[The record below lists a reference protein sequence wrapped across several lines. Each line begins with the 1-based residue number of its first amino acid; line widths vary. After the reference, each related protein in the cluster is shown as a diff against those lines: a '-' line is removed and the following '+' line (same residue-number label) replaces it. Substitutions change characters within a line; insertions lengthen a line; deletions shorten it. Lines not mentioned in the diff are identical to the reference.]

1 VSETPAPDGR
11 SAFATL
17 APRVR
22 AALLLLLL
30 ANLAFFAWSQWLAPK
45 EAQLPVSPKVD
56 APRLQL
62 ARESRPAVANGSCV
76 TVGPFPTNELAA
88 RARQT
93 LNDSG
98 YTSLPRE
105 VDTKVFEGYWVYL
118 ESPPTESGERRLLDR
133 LKKGGVTD
141 AQAVGDLGAARR
153 ISLGVFSDE
162 ARAATQSEKVA
173 KLGLL
178 PQIEAREKP
187 GTAIWLDLTLKS
199 DSPPLEGQKFPAGD
213 AELEFKPCPAKD
225 ADAAASSE
233 PAQ

>member
-1 VSETPAPDGR
+1 M
-11 SAFATL
+11 
-17 APRVR
+17 R

-30 ANLAFFAWSQWLAPK
+30 ANLAFFAWSHWLAPE

-62 ARESRPAVANGSCV
+62 ARETSPVASVSGSCV
-76 TVGPFPTNELAA
+76 TVGPFSTNELAA

-93 LNDSG
+93 LSDSG
-98 YTSLPRE
+98 YPSLPRE
-105 VDTKVFEGYWVYL
+105 VETRVLEGYWVYL

-133 LKKGGVTD
+133 LKKGGIAD
-141 AQAVGDLGAARR
+141 AQAVGELGSARR

-162 ARAATQSEKVA
+162 TRAATQSEKVA
-173 KLGLL
+173 RLGLL
-178 PQIEAREKP
+178 PQIEAREKT

-213 AELEFKPCPAKD
+213 TELEFRSCEATPAGPP
-225 ADAAASSE
+225 AA
-233 PAQ
+233 Q

>member
-1 VSETPAPDGR
+1 
-11 SAFATL
+11 
-17 APRVR
+17 VR

-30 ANLAFFAWSQWLAPK
+30 ANLAFFAWSQWLAP
-45 EAQLPVSPKVD
+45 EQAQLPVSPKVD

-62 ARESRPAVANGSCV
+62 ARETSPLAAGGANGSCV

-98 YTSLPRE
+98 YPSNPRE
-105 VDTKVFEGYWVYL
+105 VEVQVFEGYWVYL

-133 LKKGGVTD
+133 LRKGGIAD
-141 AQAVGDLGAARR
+141 AQAVGDLGSARR

-162 ARAATQSEKVA
+162 TRAATQSEKVA
-173 KLGLL
+173 RLGLL

-213 AELEFKPCPAKD
+213 AELEFRSCEAAPAGS
-225 ADAAASSE
+225 AAA
-233 PAQ
+233 Q

>member
-1 VSETPAPDGR
+1 
-11 SAFATL
+11 
-17 APRVR
+17 VR

-62 ARESRPAVANGSCV
+62 AREAGPVAVGGSCV
-76 TVGPFPTNELAA
+76 TVGPFATNELAA

-98 YTSLPRE
+98 YPSLPRE
-105 VDTKVFEGYWVYL
+105 ESTPVFEGYWVYL

-133 LKKGGVTD
+133 LKRGGITD
-141 AQAVGDLGAARR
+141 AAAMGEPGSRR
-153 ISLGVFSDE
+153 VSLGIFSDE
-162 ARAATQSEKVA
+162 ARAATQSERVA

-213 AELEFKPCPAKD
+213 TELEFRPCPPAETE
-225 ADAAASSE
+225 APAA
-233 PAQ
+233 Q

>member
-1 VSETPAPDGR
+1 
-11 SAFATL
+11 L
-17 APRVR
+17 I
-22 AALLLLLL
+22 
-30 ANLAFFAWSQWLAPK
+30 ANLAFLAWWQWLAPE

-62 ARESRPAVANGSCV
+62 ARETQTAVPGARNGSCV
-76 TVGPFPTNELAA
+76 TVGPFATNELAA

-93 LNDSG
+93 LSDSG
-98 YTSLPRE
+98 YPSLPRE
-105 VDTKVFEGYWVYL
+105 VETRIFEGYWVYL
-118 ESPPTESGERRLLDR
+118 EAPSTESGERRLLDR

-141 AQAVGDLGAARR
+141 AQAVGDLGSARR

-162 ARAATQSEKVA
+162 TRAASQSEKVA

-213 AELEFKPCPAKD
+213 TELEFRSCDATPAGPP
-225 ADAAASSE
+225 

>member
-1 VSETPAPDGR
+1 M
-11 SAFATL
+11 
-17 APRVR
+17 R

-45 EAQLPVSPKVD
+45 QAALPVSPKVD

-62 ARESRPAVANGSCV
+62 VAENLPAAASGSGRCV
-76 TVGPFPTNELAA
+76 TVGPFATNELAA

-105 VDTKVFEGYWVYL
+105 VTTNVFEGYWVYL
-118 ESPPTESGERRLLDR
+118 ESPPTASGERRLLDR
-133 LKKGGVTD
+133 LQKGGITD
-141 AQAVGDLGAARR
+141 AAAVGELGTSRR
-153 ISLGVFSDE
+153 ISLGVFTDE
-162 ARAATQSEKVA
+162 GRAASQSERVA

-178 PQIEAREKP
+178 PQIVAREKP

-199 DSPPLEGQKFPAGD
+199 DAPTLEGQKFPAGE
-213 AELEFKPCPAKD
+213 AELEFKSCPEN
-225 ADAAASSE
+225 AA
-233 PAQ
+233 PAAPAAVPAAN

>member
-1 VSETPAPDGR
+1 
-11 SAFATL
+11 
-17 APRVR
+17 VR

-30 ANLAFFAWSQWLAPK
+30 ANLAFFAWSQWLAP
-45 EAQLPVSPKVD
+45 EQAQLPVSPKVD

-62 ARESRPAVANGSCV
+62 ARETSPLAVGNGSCV

-98 YTSLPRE
+98 YSSIPRE
-105 VDTKVFEGYWVYL
+105 VETREFEGYWVYL

-133 LKKGGVTD
+133 LRKGGVAD
-141 AQAVGDLGAARR
+141 AAAVGELGSARR

-162 ARAATQSEKVA
+162 TRAATQSEKVA
-173 KLGLL
+173 RLGLL

-187 GTAIWLDLTLKS
+187 GSAIWLDLTLKS

-213 AELEFKPCPAKD
+213 AELEFRPCPA
-225 ADAAASSE
+225 AESE
-233 PAQ
+233 APAQE

>member
-1 VSETPAPDGR
+1 M
-11 SAFATL
+11 
-17 APRVR
+17 R

-30 ANLAFFAWSQWLAPK
+30 ANLAFFAWAAWLAPK

-62 ARESRPAVANGSCV
+62 ARESRPALVNGSCV
-76 TVGPFPTNELAA
+76 TVGPFATTELAA

-98 YTSLPRE
+98 YTSVPRE
-105 VDTKVFEGYWVYL
+105 VDINVFEGYWVYL
-118 ESPPTESGERRLLDR
+118 EAPSTEAAERRLLDR
-133 LKKGGVTD
+133 LKKGGITD
-141 AQAVGDLGAARR
+141 AAGVGDFSARR

-162 ARAATQSEKVA
+162 TRAASQSERVA

-213 AELEFKPCPAKD
+213 AELEFRSCEAPVADSPAT
-225 ADAAASSE
+225 E
-233 PAQ
+233 

>member
-1 VSETPAPDGR
+1 MPVGP
-11 SAFATL
+11 FATL

-30 ANLAFFAWSQWLAPK
+30 ANLAFFAWSHWLAPK
-45 EAQLPVSPKVD
+45 EAALPASPKVE

-62 ARESRPAVANGSCV
+62 ARETVATSTATSGNCV
-76 TVGPFPTNELAA
+76 TVGPFGTTELAA

-98 YTSLPRE
+98 YTSVPRE
-105 VDTKVFEGYWVYL
+105 EATRVFEGYWVYL

-133 LKKGGVTD
+133 LKKGGVDD
-141 AQAVGDLGAARR
+141 AQAIGDLGSARR

-162 ARAATQSEKVA
+162 TRAATQSEKVA

-199 DSPPLEGQKFPAGD
+199 DSPPLEGTKFPAGD
-213 AELEFKPCPAKD
+213 TELEFRPCPLAESG
-225 ADAAASSE
+225 A
-233 PAQ
+233 PAQE